1 LSIRE
6 YHNKR
11 DFIKTPEPV
20 GNTDRRTK
28 SGGMRFVVQK
38 HDARRLHYDFRL
50 QTKEGVLKSWAVPKG
65 LSLDPKVKRLAV
77 MTEDHPLD
85 YLLFEGVIPQG
96 NYGAG
101 TVIVWDT
108 GTYSTDKELSDQLQ
122 NGKII
127 ITLSGQKLK
136 GRYLLIRRKIQGAE
150 DNQWLL
156 IKGNDQYISD
166 EDLTISGPD
175 SVLTRRNN
183 DLRSKKQ
190 EESDRN
196 QLEKKKTKLQKKLV
210 CNDNQTRTNTR
221 TNILTHHEKFPSTC
235 KPMLGR
241 LIDSPFDTN
250 EWVFEVKWDGVRTI
264 LFLNNEEQILE
275 LKSRNDKS
283 ITHRYPELLSP
294 LKSAINC
301 KESVVLDGEIV
312 ILDEKGFPD
321 FQEHQR
327 RMNVD
332 HSKDIERLAK
342 EIPSSYYFFDILYID
357 GRNVQT
363 LSFVERRQ
371 ILSSVIISN
380 DRIRISDFIEEKG
393 IEAFEKIKDLN
404 LEGMMAKRKSS
415 KYMQGTRSADWLK
428 IKNIKTQD
436 CVVIGF
442 TKGEGNRQ
450 SYFGSLLLA
459 MYNDRGELV
468 FVGHSGSGFDFD
480 TLGKIYEKL
489 EKMKVDS
496 RPIRYVPYT
505 NREPVWV
512 KPELVAEIKFHGWT
526 NDRIMRAPIFL
537 RLREDKSPNECRIET
552 EEHLTEVIRDADNA
566 TNHHTPYIKQS
577 TSTGNN
583 RQSSNKQL
591 FSNLD
596 KTFWNETKDQKVLTK
611 GDLIDYYER
620 ISDYI
625 LPYLKNR
632 PLSLSRYPDG
642 ALGKHFYHK
651 NWDKPKP
658 EYVETVKVYSESSG
672 GIVNYIVC
680 NNKDTLLWLANLGCI
695 EMHPWYSRINDFDSC
710 KGQELNEDKCGL
722 NFPDFIVFDLDPYIY
737 SGLETPGEEPEYNIN
752 GFKAV
757 VEVAYYLKDLFKEL
771 NISSYVKTSGKT
783 GLHIFVPIISSYTYD
798 QTRRFAEVIGK
809 MLVKTY
815 PDKIT
820 MEWKTI
826 KRKEKVFFDHNQ
838 NSKGKTIASIYS
850 VRPTASATVSMP
862 IEWKELSSIVP
873 TDFNLLNVPSAIKK
887 GDPWKTILEQK
898 QDINKILESIEVA

>member
-1 LSIRE
+1 MSIRE

-28 SGGMRFVVQK
+28 SGGMKFVVQK

-50 QTKEGVLKSWAVPKG
+50 ETKEGILKSWAVPKG

-108 GTYSTDKELSDQLQ
+108 GTYSTDKELADQLQ

-136 GRYLLIRRKIQGAE
+136 GRYLLIRRKIQEAE
-150 DNQWLL
+150 GNQWLL
-156 IKGNDQYISD
+156 IKGNDQYTSD
-166 EDLTISGPD
+166 EDLTISMPD
-175 SVLTRRNN
+175 SVLTRAKNE
-183 DLRSKKQ
+183 DLGSKKQ
-190 EESDRN
+190 EISDPNR
-196 QLEKKKTKLQKKLV
+196 LEQKKT
-210 CNDNQTRTNTR
+210 
-221 TNILTHHEKFPSTC
+221 THHEKFPSTC
-235 KPMLGR
+235 KPMLGT
-241 LIDSPFDTN
+241 LIDTPFDSS
-250 EWVFEVKWDGVRTI
+250 EWVFEVKWDGVRAI
-264 LFLNNEEQILE
+264 LFLNKEELILE
-275 LKSRNDKS
+275 LKSRNDKL

-301 KESVVLDGEIV
+301 KESAILDGEIV
-312 ILDEKGFPD
+312 ILDQKGFPD

-332 HSKDIERLAK
+332 HPKDIERLAK
-342 EIPSSYYFFDILYID
+342 EIPSTYYFFDILYID

-363 LSFVERRQ
+363 LPFVERRQ
-371 ILSSVIISN
+371 ILSNVIMSN

-393 IEAFEKIKDLN
+393 IEAFEKIKDFN
-404 LEGMMAKRKSS
+404 LEGMMAKRKFSR
-415 KYMQGTRSADWLK
+415 YIQGTRSADWLK

-450 SYFGSLLLA
+450 GYFGSLLLA
-459 MYNDRGELV
+459 MYNERGELV

-480 TLGKIYEKL
+480 TLGKIYKEL
-489 EKMKVDS
+489 EKIKIDS
-496 RPIRYVPYT
+496 CPIRYIPYT
-505 NREPVWV
+505 NRDPVWV
-512 KPELVAEIKFHGWT
+512 RPELVAEVKFHGWT

-537 RLREDKSPNECRIET
+537 RLREDKSPDECRIET
-552 EEHLTEVIRDADNA
+552 EEHLSEVIRDAA
-566 TNHHTPYIKQS
+566 TTYHIPYIKQS
-577 TSTGNN
+577 NSTGNN

-596 KTFWNETKDQKVLTK
+596 KIFWNETKDHKVLTK
-611 GDLIDYYER
+611 GDLIDYYEK
-620 ISDYI
+620 ISEYI
-625 LPYLKNR
+625 LPYLKDR

-651 NWDKPKP
+651 NWDKEKP

-672 GIVNYIVC
+672 GIINYIVC

-695 EMHPWYSRINDFDSC
+695 EMHPWYSRVKDFDSC
-710 KGQELNEDKCGL
+710 KGQELNEDICGL

-737 SGLETPGEEPEYNIN
+737 SGLETAGEEPEYNIN

-798 QTRRFAEVIGK
+798 QTRRFAEVIGN

-815 PDKIT
+815 PRKIT

-826 KRKEKVFFDHNQ
+826 KRKGKVFFDHNQ
-838 NSKGKTIASIYS
+838 NSKGKTLASIYS
-850 VRPTASATVSMP
+850 VRPTVSATVSMP

-873 TDFNLLNVPSAIKK
+873 TDFNLLNVPSTPKK

-898 QDINKILESIEVA
+898 QDINKILESIEIA